1 MASYKQNMR
10 KIYLAELRRRREREL
25 ERQKLAL
32 SRIQQRQRTDE
43 IRNRL
48 ALGKAAA
55 DRLKKVEEGKTKK
68 AEKEKAER
76 QKKEKELRD
85 FQKSIGNM
93 KPEQVERLLYSIG
106 FDGISA
112 QKNDE
117 LLGAIVDPRITE
129 FINGMYAA
137 RNETTPENLN
147 DTAYRI
153 ASRLFPEHNKLD
165 ILGYTNAGKSEN
177 LEKFKADNPRM
188 ADLFDNIR
196 EATENDP
203 AAATRIQQEFS
214 RNPKLLAAFRAR
226 SRVVPPQQA
235 LAEVMAQWNSQ
246 KNPPIPSQPYSGPSA
261 LRVGSEANQLDNAFL
276 IPQISTYRSD
286 RDRNVSHYAP
296 TLPVV
301 THPASRSSENENMER
316 IQQDNA
322 FQIPEAKPERPA
334 SPKNWGFG
342 VGIMDALNENDP
354 PRSAPPTPKKQPSPK
369 NWGFGVGIIDAL
381 NEDDPP
387 RSAPPT
393 PTKEP
398 VPVRSQ
404 PLYGSA
410 LNTGRYSTPG
420 LPDETAK
427 LAYDSSFNIPR
438 MTDALPNTVNR
449 ILREGAERKKRND
462 TLFNAEMERLKKENA
477 RKFRVPQTDG
487 RPFTTR
493 MEEQVWDR
501 DSPLDRSPALKR
513 IRQAEEQRARL
524 QREAFGTDAD
534 YERIRAQTEAA
545 KRDRLDRGRGM
556 YEVARK
562 KWEARNAPRPV
573 MGTFNGIPSQEFGVV
588 SDSPQLFT
596 GIKPESQVR
605 NDPEPREEDYINY
618 AMNLGRTIPNTNP
631 SYEYYSPNAAK
642 LAKREKYFYTEP
654 EFYPELYDPDWA
666 PSRKNRRR

>member
-1 MASYKQNMR
+1 
-10 KIYLAELRRRREREL
+10 
-25 ERQKLAL
+25 
-32 SRIQQRQRTDE
+32 
-43 IRNRL
+43 
-48 ALGKAAA
+48 
-55 DRLKKVEEGKTKK
+55 
-68 AEKEKAER
+68 
-76 QKKEKELRD
+76 
-85 FQKSIGNM
+85 
-93 KPEQVERLLYSIG
+93 
-106 FDGISA
+106 
-112 QKNDE
+112 
-117 LLGAIVDPRITE
+117 
-129 FINGMYAA
+129 MYAA

-147 DTAYRI
+147 DTAYRV

-165 ILGYTNAGKSEN
+165 IPGYTNAGKSEN

-261 LRVGSEANQLDNAFL
+261 LRVGSEANQQAFL
-276 IPQISTYRSD
+276 IPKISTYRSD
-286 RDRNVSHYAP
+286 QDGNATTP
-296 TLPVV
+296 MMPVV
-301 THPASRSSENENMER
+301 TPTVNLVSGV
-316 IQQDNA
+316 
-322 FQIPEAKPERPA
+322 PEAKPERT
-334 SPKNWGFG
+334 
-342 VGIMDALNENDP
+342 
-354 PRSAPPTPKKQPSPK
+354 APQKK
-369 NWGFGVGIIDAL
+369 WGFGVGIIDAL
-381 NEDDPP
+381 NEDDSP

-393 PTKEP
+393 PTKVP

-420 LPDETAK
+420 LSDETAK

-438 MTDALPNTVNR
+438 MTDALPDTANR
-449 ILREGAERKKRND
+449 ILRKGAERKKRND
-462 TLFNAEMERLKKENA
+462 ALFNAEMERLRKKKE
-477 RKFRVPQTDG
+477 VIYGVSQDG
-487 RPFTTR
+487 RPYTTR
-493 MEEQVWDR
+493 MEAQQEFI

-524 QREAFGTDAD
+524 QREAFGSDAD

-562 KWEARNAPRPV
+562 KWEERNAPRPV

-588 SDSPQLFT
+588 SDSPQLLT
-596 GIKPESQVR
+596 GITPESPVR

-631 SYEYYSPNAAK
+631 SYEYYSPNAAQ

>member
-32 SRIQQRQRTDE
+32 YRIQQRQRTDE

-93 KPEQVERLLYSIG
+93 KPEQAERLLYSIG

-165 ILGYTNAGKSEN
+165 IPGYTNAGKSEN

-235 LAEVMAQWNSQ
+235 LAEVMVQWNSQ

-276 IPQISTYRSD
+276 IPKISTYRSD
-286 RDRNVSHYAP
+286 QDGNASAP
-296 TLPVV
+296 MMPVV
-301 THPASRSSENENMER
+301 TPTVNLVSGV
-316 IQQDNA
+316 
-322 FQIPEAKPERPA
+322 PEAKPERTAPQ
-334 SPKNWGFG
+334 KNWGFG
-342 VGIMDALNENDP
+342 VGIMDALNEND
-354 PRSAPPTPKKQPSPK
+354 S
-369 NWGFGVGIIDAL
+369 
-381 NEDDPP
+381 P

-438 MTDALPNTVNR
+438 MTDALPDTANR

-462 TLFNAEMERLKKENA
+462 ELFNAEMERLRKKKE
-477 RKFRVPQTDG
+477 VIYGVSQDG
-487 RPFTTR
+487 RPYTTR
-493 MEEQVWDR
+493 MEAQQEFL

-562 KWEARNAPRPV
+562 KWEERNAPRPV

-588 SDSPQLFT
+588 PDSPQLLA
-596 GIKPESQVR
+596 GITPRSPVR

>member
-32 SRIQQRQRTDE
+32 SRMQQRQQAEE

-55 DRLKKVEEGKTKK
+55 DRLKKAEEAKTKK

-85 FQKSIGNM
+85 FQKSIETM
-93 KPEQVERLLYSIG
+93 KPEQAERLLYSIG

-117 LLGAIVDPRITE
+117 LLGTIVDPRITE

-147 DTAYRI
+147 DTAYRV

-165 ILGYTNAGKSEN
+165 IPGYTNAGKSEN

-261 LRVGSEANQLDNAFL
+261 LRVGSEANQQAFL
-276 IPQISTYRSD
+276 IPKISTYRSD
-286 RDRNVSHYAP
+286 QDGNATTP
-296 TLPVV
+296 MMPVV
-301 THPASRSSENENMER
+301 TPTVNLVSGV
-316 IQQDNA
+316 
-322 FQIPEAKPERPA
+322 PEAKPERTAPQ
-334 SPKNWGFG
+334 KKWGFG
-342 VGIMDALNENDP
+342 VGIMDALNENDS
-354 PRSAPPTPKKQPSPK
+354 PRSAS
-369 NWGFGVGIIDAL
+369 
-381 NEDDPP
+381 
-387 RSAPPT
+387 PT

-438 MTDALPNTVNR
+438 MTDALPDTANR

-462 TLFNAEMERLKKENA
+462 ALFNAEMERLRKKKEVIYGVS
-477 RKFRVPQTDG
+477 KDG
-487 RPFTTR
+487 RPYTTR
-493 MEEQVWDR
+493 MEAQQEFM

-562 KWEARNAPRPV
+562 KWEERNAPRPV
-573 MGTFNGIPSQEFGVV
+573 MGTFNGIPSQELGVV
-588 SDSPQLFT
+588 SDSPQFLT
-596 GIKPESQVR
+596 GITPESPLR

-631 SYEYYSPNAAK
+631 SYEYYSPNAAQ

>member
-10 KIYLAELRRRREREL
+10 KIYLAELRRRRERDL

-32 SRIQQRQRTDE
+32 SRMEQRQRAEET
-43 IRNRL
+43 RNRL
-48 ALGKAAA
+48 VLRKAAA
-55 DRLKKVEEGKTKK
+55 DHLKKVEEAKTKK
-68 AEKEKAER
+68 VEKEKAER

-85 FQKSIGNM
+85 FQKSIATM
-93 KPEQVERLLYSIG
+93 KPEQAERLLYSIG
-106 FDGISA
+106 FDGINA
-112 QKNDE
+112 QKKDE
-117 LLGAIVDPRITE
+117 LLGTIVDPRITE

-137 RNETTPENLN
+137 RNETTPQNLN
-147 DTAYRI
+147 DIAYRV

-165 ILGYTNAGKSEN
+165 IPGYTNAGKSEN

-196 EATENDP
+196 EATGNNP

-235 LAEVMAQWNSQ
+235 LAEVMSQWNSQ
-246 KNPPIPSQPYSGPSA
+246 ENPLIPPRPYSGPSA
-261 LRVGSEANQLDNAFL
+261 LRVGSDANQQANAFL

-286 RDRNVSHYAP
+286 QDGNASAP
-296 TLPVV
+296 MMPVV
-301 THPASRSSENENMER
+301 TPSVNLVSGV
-316 IQQDNA
+316 
-322 FQIPEAKPERPA
+322 PEAKPERPA
-334 SPKNWGFG
+334 PQKKWGFG
-342 VGIMDALNENDP
+342 VGIMDALNENES
-354 PRSAPPTPKKQPSPK
+354 PRSAPP
-369 NWGFGVGIIDAL
+369 
-381 NEDDPP
+381 
-387 RSAPPT
+387 PPT
-393 PTKEP
+393 KAP
-398 VPVRSQ
+398 VPIRSE

-410 LNTGRYSTPG
+410 LNMGRYSTPE
-420 LPDETAK
+420 LSDETAK

-438 MTDALPNTVNR
+438 MTDALPDTANG

-462 TLFNAEMERLKKENA
+462 ALFNAEMARLRKKKEVIYG
-477 RKFRVPQTDG
+477 VPQDG

-493 MEEQVWDR
+493 MKAQQEFL

-562 KWEARNAPRPV
+562 KWEERNAPRPV

-588 SDSPQLFT
+588 SDSPQLLT
-596 GIKPESQVR
+596 GITQESPVR

-631 SYEYYSPNAAK
+631 SYEYYTPNAAQ

-654 EFYPELYDPDWA
+654 EFYPELYDPDWE
-666 PSRKNRRR
+666 PSRKRRR

>member
-10 KIYLAELRRRREREL
+10 KIYLAELRRRRERDL

-32 SRIQQRQRTDE
+32 SRMEQRQRAEET
-43 IRNRL
+43 RNRL
-48 ALGKAAA
+48 VLRKAAA
-55 DRLKKVEEGKTKK
+55 DHLKKVEEAKTKK
-68 AEKEKAER
+68 VEKEKAER

-85 FQKSIGNM
+85 FQKSIATM
-93 KPEQVERLLYSIG
+93 KPEQAERLLYSIG
-106 FDGISA
+106 FDGINA
-112 QKNDE
+112 QKKDE
-117 LLGAIVDPRITE
+117 LLGTIVDPRITE

-137 RNETTPENLN
+137 RNETTPQNLN
-147 DTAYRI
+147 DIAYRV

-165 ILGYTNAGKSEN
+165 IPGYTNAGKSEN

-196 EATENDP
+196 EATGNNP

-235 LAEVMAQWNSQ
+235 LAEVMSQWNSQ
-246 KNPPIPSQPYSGPSA
+246 ENPLIPPRPYSGPSA
-261 LRVGSEANQLDNAFL
+261 LRVGSDANQQANAFL

-286 RDRNVSHYAP
+286 QDGNASAP
-296 TLPVV
+296 MMPVV
-301 THPASRSSENENMER
+301 TPSVNLVSGV
-316 IQQDNA
+316 
-322 FQIPEAKPERPA
+322 PEAKPERPA
-334 SPKNWGFG
+334 PQKKWGFG
-342 VGIMDALNENDP
+342 VGIMDALNENES
-354 PRSAPPTPKKQPSPK
+354 PRSAPP
-369 NWGFGVGIIDAL
+369 
-381 NEDDPP
+381 
-387 RSAPPT
+387 PPT
-393 PTKEP
+393 KAP
-398 VPVRSQ
+398 VPIRSE

-410 LNTGRYSTPG
+410 LNMGRYSTPE
-420 LPDETAK
+420 LSDETAK

-438 MTDALPNTVNR
+438 MTDALPDTANG
-449 ILREGAERKKRND
+449 ILREGAERKRRND
-462 TLFNAEMERLKKENA
+462 ALFNAEMARLRKKKEVIYG
-477 RKFRVPQTDG
+477 VPQDG

-493 MEEQVWDR
+493 MKAQQEFL

-562 KWEARNAPRPV
+562 KWEERNAPRPV

-588 SDSPQLFT
+588 SDSPQLLT
-596 GIKPESQVR
+596 GITQESPVR

-631 SYEYYSPNAAK
+631 SYEYYTPNAAQ

-666 PSRKNRRR
+666 PSRKRRR

>member
-93 KPEQVERLLYSIG
+93 KPEQAERLLYSIG

-286 RDRNVSHYAP
+286 RDWNVNYAP

-301 THPASRSSENENMER
+301 THPASRTSENENMEG

-334 SPKNWGFG
+334 PQKKWGFG
-342 VGIMDALNENDP
+342 VGIMDALNEND
-354 PRSAPPTPKKQPSPK
+354 S
-369 NWGFGVGIIDAL
+369 
-381 NEDDPP
+381 P

-398 VPVRSQ
+398 LPVRSQ

-438 MTDALPNTVNR
+438 MTDALPDTANR

-462 TLFNAEMERLKKENA
+462 ELFNAEMERLRKKKE
-477 RKFRVPQTDG
+477 VIYGVSQDG
-487 RPFTTR
+487 RPYTTR
-493 MEEQVWDR
+493 MEAQQEFL

-513 IRQAEEQRARL
+513 IRQAKEQRARL

-562 KWEARNAPRPV
+562 KWEERNAPRPV

-588 SDSPQLFT
+588 PDSPQLLA
-596 GIKPESQVR
+596 GITPRSPVR

-666 PSRKNRRR
+666 PARKNRRR